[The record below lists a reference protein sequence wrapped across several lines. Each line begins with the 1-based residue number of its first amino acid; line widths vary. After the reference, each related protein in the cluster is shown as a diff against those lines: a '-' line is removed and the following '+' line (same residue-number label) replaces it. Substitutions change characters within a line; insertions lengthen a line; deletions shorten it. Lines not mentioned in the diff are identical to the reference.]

1 MMAIGSGA
9 VGAPGGA
16 VASVTRSASSRR
28 SSASER
34 DERAAPNLVACR
46 ARRGRSGQT
55 GIRAVPRAA
64 PHAVPRA
71 APPAAP
77 PAAADRT
84 AAGARRRATHRG
96 AQPVET
102 LRPDPPP
109 LPVEGHVDM
118 VAGTKAHELAALE
131 QGSELGGQ
139 ECA

>member
-9 VGAPGGA
+9 AGAPGGA
-16 VASVTRSASSRR
+16 VASVTAVCLLTQEFRFGA
-28 SSASER
+28 

-55 GIRAVPRAA
+55 GIRA
-64 PHAVPRA
+64 

-77 PAAADRT
+77 PAAADPT
-84 AAGARRRATHRG
+84 AAGARRLSSHRV
-96 AQPVET
+96 AQPVEA

-118 VAGTKAHELAALE
+118 VAGTQAHE
-131 QGSELGGQ
+131 
-139 ECA
+139 